1 MTEESRGI
9 EARPN
14 LLGPFRVHGVLGEG
28 GSGIVYDAERDGRRL
43 ALKVLRLDIV
53 PSPKERDRFL
63 AEARRLG
70 AVDHPGIVRVAGAGE
85 LPDGRPYLA
94 MERIEGESLAA
105 RVARDPLP
113 LAEALEI
120 FDGLAAA
127 VAALHARGL
136 VHRDIKPENV
146 LVSGRRAVLVDLGI
160 AKPEGAPAST
170 TTQAGVVRG
179 TPAYMAPERFFGVP
193 AGVATDV
200 YELAVVL
207 YLMLAGRLPWS
218 DLADPAARLNPP
230 APSSLGRPLP
240 RALEVLLLR
249 ALSTRAEAR
258 PASVEEFARLVREA
272 ARDAVDDPGRRT
284 AELPEGALAATPHPA
299 AVTSPRPVRRRTVA
313 LMALAVVVAVAAT
326 VAALTY
332 VRGEGSAE
340 ARTGE
345 PARVAGKPNAV
356 PGKPATR
363 PPAAPAPKPP
373 LPGETLLPHVA
384 NDATLVAVVSL
395 ERLERTALWK
405 QLAARPPR
413 AAALEVVRNLKLVC
427 GIGFEDVRTALL
439 AVGGGPEQIDF
450 VLAGNL
456 PRDKFEAC
464 TSYLLRP
471 EGGRTR
477 VSTDGPITEL
487 VGRRTLRLAWPADG
501 VVVLSARPEA
511 DAEWFRAR
519 AAGRASV
526 RERPEF
532 VALFEEIDRDAA
544 AWAAAVP
551 AGGWS
556 RLLEG
561 GGKAN
566 GLALAI
572 EVAETAVVRA
582 AIHHKTPGDAAKS
595 ATELNRTLDE
605 FRATT
610 VGTALLHDA
619 AFEARGSDA
628 VFAMT
633 INESMVLMAVQGL
646 EGLTADR

>member
-1 MTEESRGI
+1 LADQTRHGATHPTS
-9 EARPN
+9 
-14 LLGPFRVHGVLGEG
+14 LGPFRIHGVLGQG
-28 GSGIVYDAERDGRRL
+28 GSGTVYDAERDGRRL
-43 ALKVLRLDIV
+43 ALKVPRPDIL
-53 PSPKERDRFL
+53 PSPKDRDRFL
-63 AEARRLG
+63 AEARRLA
-70 AVDHPGIVRVAGAGE
+70 AVDHPGIVRVAEAGE

-94 MERIEGESLAA
+94 MERIEGENLAA
-105 RVARDPLP
+105 RVLRDPLP

-160 AKPEGAPAST
+160 AKSEGAPAST

-207 YLMLAGRLPWS
+207 YLMLVGRLPWS

-240 RALEVLLLR
+240 AALETVLLR
-249 ALSTRAEAR
+249 ALSTRAETR
-258 PASVEEFARLVREA
+258 PAGVEDFARLVREA
-272 ARDAVDDPGRRT
+272 ARDAAGDPVRRT
-284 AELPEGALAATPHPA
+284 AELPAGALAATPHPA
-299 AVTSPRPVRRRTVA
+299 AVTSPRPDRRRTLA
-313 LMALAVVVAVAAT
+313 LLALAAVAALAAAI
-326 VAALTY
+326 AALEY
-332 VRGEGSAE
+332 VRSA
-340 ARTGE
+340 R
-345 PARVAGKPNAV
+345 PAAPQTDGPAHPAGKPD
-356 PGKPATR
+356 
-363 PPAAPAPKPP
+363 AAPAGPAILPPPPKSP
-373 LPGETLLPHVA
+373 LPGETLLPYVA

-413 AAALEVVRNLKLVC
+413 SAALQVLRNLKPAC

-439 AVGGGPEQIDF
+439 AVGREADQLDF

-456 PRDKFEAC
+456 PRGKFEAC
-464 TSYLLRP
+464 ASRLLRP
-471 EGGRTR
+471 AGGPTR
-477 VSTDGPITEL
+477 VSTDGPVTEL

-501 VVVLSARPEA
+501 VVVLSARPKA
-511 DAEWFRAR
+511 DAQWFRAR
-519 AAGRASV
+519 AAGEASV

-532 VALFEEIDRDAA
+532 AALFGEIDRGAA

-561 GGKAN
+561 GGRAN
-566 GLALAI
+566 GLAAAI

-582 AIHHKTPGDAAKS
+582 AIHHQTPADAAKS
-595 ATELNRTLDE
+595 ATELNRTLDG

-610 VGTALLHDA
+610 IGTALLHDA
-619 AFEARGSDA
+619 AFAAQGNDA
-628 VFAMT
+628 VFSMT
-633 INESMVLMAVQGL
+633 INESIVLMVAQGL
-646 EGLTADR
+646 EELAGDR